1 MKCVDSHGSV
11 PLHDDGDGLIS
22 LSDTHEV
29 MLVLLV
35 FALILLT
42 VAFKS
47 VVEFSLQP
55 HR

>member
-1 MKCVDSHGSV
+1 M
-11 PLHDDGDGLIS
+11 P
-22 LSDTHEV
+22 
-29 MLVLLV
+29 VLLV

-42 VAFKS
+42 VAFES